1 MRSFFLI
8 LLIHCLVCPL
18 VGGAESETPPTA
30 DLQKNV
36 VVVRSYQQSHD
47 WLIPWN
53 KKTLR
58 QIDGAALVLSQ
69 QQLLTTAELVSNHT
83 LIEVRKP
90 GDSNPYEAEVILL
103 DYGINLALLY
113 VPDPMFWHGLS
124 PVRWGALE
132 KGSGDVV
139 YWKNKNEWKSVEA
152 NIKQLFIG
160 YRGSSQS
167 RFPIIEVIASLK
179 SDAQG
184 NPLVQNDRI
193 VGMVMQKRDANL
205 DVFPASFLQAFVER
219 TTRQPY
225 QSFPQR
231 GFGWQEIPQETVRD
245 YLQIEKSLSGV
256 LIDRIWH
263 YGTGSDVLQPF
274 DFLVAMAGW
283 EISNEGKIE
292 HPQWG
297 NVLFD
302 FIFAEL
308 HAEDSL
314 TLEVVR
320 KSKRI
325 TLRSKLAEFPA
336 NRHSVPLTNVLQPP
350 RYVLRGGLLFQEL
363 NMNYLQLWGK
373 EWRSKAPVRLSI
385 YQQLESQLA
394 ENKNRRLVLLT
405 RVLPAPINIGYQN
418 LNNLIVAEINDQ
430 PIHML
435 TDVIHAFQQ
444 PKGLFH
450 QVKFLPGANRAF
462 LILPVDEMQETDQ
475 RILQHFQ
482 IPQLERL

>member
-1 MRSFFLI
+1 MRSFFWI
-8 LLIHCLVCPL
+8 LLIHSLVCPL

-124 PVRWGALE
+124 PVQWRALE
-132 KGSGDVV
+132 KGTGDVV
-139 YWKNKNEWKSVEA
+139 YWKNKNEWKSVAA

-193 VGMVMQKRDANL
+193 VGMVMQKTGCQSGCLPCIFFTGICGAN
-205 DVFPASFLQAFVER
+205 DSSA
-219 TTRQPY
+219 
-225 QSFPQR
+225 
-231 GFGWQEIPQETVRD
+231 
-245 YLQIEKSLSGV
+245 LSEFSPT
-256 LIDRIWH
+256 RIWLARDSSRN
-263 YGTGSDVLQPF
+263 GTR
-274 DFLVAMAGW
+274 
-283 EISNEGKIE
+283 
-292 HPQWG
+292 
-297 NVLFD
+297 LF
-302 FIFAEL
+302 
-308 HAEDSL
+308 
-314 TLEVVR
+314 
-320 KSKRI
+320 
-325 TLRSKLAEFPA
+325 A
-336 NRHSVPLTNVLQPP
+336 N
-350 RYVLRGGLLFQEL
+350 
-363 NMNYLQLWGK
+363 
-373 EWRSKAPVRLSI
+373 
-385 YQQLESQLA
+385 
-394 ENKNRRLVLLT
+394 
-405 RVLPAPINIGYQN
+405 
-418 LNNLIVAEINDQ
+418 
-430 PIHML
+430 
-435 TDVIHAFQQ
+435 
-444 PKGLFH
+444 
-450 QVKFLPGANRAF
+450 
-462 LILPVDEMQETDQ
+462 
-475 RILQHFQ
+475 
-482 IPQLERL
+482 